1 MAEAQW
7 QMEEMAMDQVRDAV
21 ALAVETL
28 ARELGCAPTEV
39 AVAEVT
45 PVEWPDS
52 SLGCPRP
59 GMMYL
64 QVLTPGYRI
73 RLICA
78 SREYVLHTDLGRR
91 AVRCGDGAMERDG
104 T

>member
-1 MAEAQW
+1 
-7 QMEEMAMDQVRDAV
+7 MDQSRDAV
-21 ALAVETL
+21 TLAVETL
-28 ARELGCAPTEV
+28 ARELGRAPTEV

-45 PVEWPDS
+45 PVDWPDS
-52 SLGCPRP
+52 SLGCPQP

-78 SREYVLHTDLGRR
+78 GREYVFHTDLGRR
-91 AVRCGDGAMERDG
+91 AVRCQDGGME
-104 T
+104 

>member
-1 MAEAQW
+1 
-7 QMEEMAMDQVRDAV
+7 MDQSRDAV

-28 ARELGCAPTEV
+28 ARELGRTRTEV

-45 PVEWPDS
+45 PVDWPDS

-78 SREYVLHTDLGRR
+78 GQEYVLHTDLGRR
-91 AVRCGDGAMERDG
+91 AVRCGDGAMQQAG
-104 T
+104 A